1 MKIREFIL
9 LLAVA
14 LLPTGS
20 FAQTAPPLDQ
30 VEILG
35 RLGVGYAPS
44 YVAYLVRTRSVNF
57 SPAASF
63 IFQVESAGGRGVLVE
78 ELQSTDNS
86 SGGAAT
92 DAATRT
98 NAEQSVEHLAKCAEF
113 MHIGDVDAAE
123 QECRSSIAEHRTSF
137 WPLLITLKLVKA
149 PALQLGT
156 ESLSDVDKA
165 AIAERADL
173 AARATALGVDQL
185 LAMRVAPGATM
196 PPPGVTGEGISG
208 ADPEHLEISEL
219 MTLSADS
226 NSPMSVFGRL
236 ANLPTD
242 ELFSAQASV
251 VQPITIAPDLQSRIK
266 IAPELASNHMVLAAT
281 YLDQGHDLAAAE
293 REFRE
298 AVRLEPDSTTAHVLL
313 GIFLL
318 ARKEEIA
325 GISEFRE
332 AVRIAPSATL
342 THMMLAGAYETLGH
356 TPEAI
361 SEMQTVLTLR
371 PAEVDTS
378 NALIELYMAH
388 KDSRSAITELRR
400 SLKASAV
407 KFTDQRQ
414 LVETRKNSFGM
425 LANLLKGNHQLDEAG
440 EVYVYMLQF
449 RPNDAGIHNDYGN
462 VLLDQNRL
470 DEALGEYNE
479 ALRLDPEMSTAHN
492 NIGLCLV
499 RRKNLDGAIKEFR
512 QALELNPDEPHTQ
525 IYLGTALGQQGD
537 LNGANEQFAQ
547 AIAKTP
553 NDPGSHMGLA
563 YAYDQLK
570 NAAGEIGELKRALEL
585 DPESAEAQNDLAWIY
600 VTAEDLKLRKP
611 ANALE
616 LARKAV
622 TADPTNA
629 AFVDTLAEALLL
641 NGKEQ
646 EALDTERKAVALA
659 PENLELQGR
668 LARFREAAG
677 VAEEPPKQ

>member
-30 VEILG
+30 VDILG

-44 YVAYLVRTRSVNF
+44 YVAHLVRTRSVNF

-78 ELQSTDNS
+78 ALRSVDNS
-86 SGGAAT
+86 SGGAAAT

-123 QECRSSIAEHRTSF
+123 RECRSSIAEHRTSP
-137 WPLLITLKLVKA
+137 WPLLITLKLVKV
-149 PALQLGT
+149 PASQLGA

-165 AIAERADL
+165 AIAERTDL
-173 AARATALGVDQL
+173 AARAAALGAGR
-185 LAMRVAPGATM
+185 LAMFPAPGATM
-196 PPPGVTGEGISG
+196 PPPISA
-208 ADPEHLEISEL
+208 ADPEHLESSEL
-219 MTLSADS
+219 MTLSAYS
-226 NSPMSVFGRL
+226 QSPMSVFGRL
-236 ANLPTD
+236 TNLPA
-242 ELFSAQASV
+242 EGESFAQASEI
-251 VQPITIAPDLQSRIK
+251 QPVEIDPDLQRRIK
-266 IAPELASNHMVLAAT
+266 LAPELASNHLSLAAT
-281 YLDQGHDLAAAE
+281 YLDQSHDVVAAE
-293 REFRE
+293 GEFRE
-298 AVRLEPDSTTAHVLL
+298 AVRLEPDSTTAHILL

-318 ARKEEIA
+318 ARKEEMA
-325 GISEFRE
+325 AVSEFRE

-342 THMMLAGAYETLGH
+342 THMSLAGVYEKLGR

-361 SEMQTVLTLR
+361 SEVQAVLALR
-371 PAEVDTS
+371 PGEVDTS
-378 NALIELYMAH
+378 NELVQLYMQH
-388 KDSRSAITELRR
+388 KDFRSAIAELRR
-400 SLKASAV
+400 SLKASGVDFA
-407 KFTDQRQ
+407 DQRQ
-414 LVETRKNSFGM
+414 LIETRKDGFSL
-425 LANLLKGNHQLDEAG
+425 LANLLQGNRQLDEAG
-440 EVYVYMLQF
+440 EVDRYMLQF
-449 RPNDAGIHNDYGN
+449 RPNDAAVHNDYGN

-470 DEALGEYNE
+470 DEALGEYYE
-479 ALRLDPEMSTAHN
+479 AVRLAPEMATAHN
-492 NIGLCLV
+492 NIGLCLA
-499 RRKNLDGAIKEFR
+499 RGKNLTGAVAEFR
-512 QALELNPDEPHTQ
+512 ESLQLNPLEPRTK
-525 IYLGTALGQQGD
+525 IYLGTVLEQQGD
-537 LNGANEQFAQ
+537 LKGASEQITEAM
-547 AIAKTP
+547 AKTP
-553 NDPGSHMGLA
+553 NDPWSHIGLA
-563 YAYDQLK
+563 FAYDQLK
-570 NAAGEIGELKRALEL
+570 NADGEITELKRALEL
-585 DPESAEAQNDLAWIY
+585 DPESADAQNDLAWIY

-659 PENLELQGR
+659 PENVELQER

-677 VAEEPPKQ
+677 VAEETPKQ